1 MFGKTN
7 HIHFVGIGGIG
18 MSGMA
23 ELLHK
28 LGFIISGSDQNSS
41 ERTESLQTMG
51 LHISEGHSGKN
62 VNGADVVVYSSAVQ
76 RDNPEIL
83 AAENKQVPV
92 IRRAEMLA
100 ELLKVKPTSI
110 AIAGTHG
117 KTTTCSMLGEILTTA
132 DFHPT
137 MVIGGI
143 VNKFQSNTISGSGD
157 VIVVEAD
164 EFDRSFLTLRPTMGL
179 ITNLDL
185 EHLDCYEN
193 LEDLQMAFTQFANAV
208 PFYGKVGV
216 CIDNHNAA
224 SIIPNIKRPVVTFGV
239 HEDAEIQASNL
250 QFENN
255 HSTFTLSIHGE
266 PRGELTVHVP
276 GEHNVKNALG
286 AAVLA
291 LELDTPFDKIQ
302 AGLDQYTGV
311 RRRFDIKYTTDKNI
325 MIVDDYAHHPSEVSA
340 TLKAAKTGWN
350 NRIIAI
356 FQPHLFTRTRDFY
369 HDFAEAF
376 LQADILIV
384 TDIYEAREKPIPGIT
399 AQIISDEAERLGHK
413 HVELIADQA
422 NIPTRLKEIVQAN
435 DMIITMGAGNIWRQC
450 EGIYEAINN

>member
-164 EFDRSFLTLRPTMGL
+164 EFDRSFLTLQPTMGL

-250 QFENN
+250 QFDNN

-384 TDIYEAREKPIPGIT
+384 TNIYEAREKPIPGIT

-422 NIPTRLKEIVQAN
+422 NIPARLKEIVQAN

>member
-28 LGFIISGSDQNSS
+28 LGFNISGSDQNSS

-164 EFDRSFLTLRPTMGL
+164 EFDRSFLTLQPTMGL

-311 RRRFDIKYTTDKNI
+311 RRRFDIKYTTDKKI

-384 TDIYEAREKPIPGIT
+384 TNIYEARENPLPGIT
-399 AQIISDEAERLGHK
+399 AQIISDEAERLGHN
-413 HVELIADQA
+413 HVEFIPEQT
-422 NIPTRLKEIVQAN
+422 NIPARLKEIVQAN

>member
-23 ELLHK
+23 ELLFK
-28 LGFIISGSDQNSS
+28 LGFNISGSDQNSS
-41 ERTESLQTMG
+41 ERTKNLKTMG

-450 EGIYEAINN
+450 EGIHEAVNN

>member
-76 RDNPEIL
+76 LDNPEIL

-250 QFENN
+250 QFDNN

-311 RRRFDIKYTTDKNI
+311 RRRFDIKYTTDKKI

-376 LQADILIV
+376 LQAEILIV
-384 TDIYEAREKPIPGIT
+384 TDIYESREKPIPGIT

-422 NIPTRLKEIVQAN
+422 NIPALLKEIVQAN

>member
-250 QFENN
+250 QFDNN

-376 LQADILIV
+376 LQSDILIV
-384 TDIYEAREKPIPGIT
+384 TDIYKAREKPIPGIT

-413 HVELIADQA
+413 HVELIADQVD
-422 NIPTRLKEIVQAN
+422 IPARLKEIVQAN

>member
-100 ELLKVKPTSI
+100 ELLKLKPTSI

-164 EFDRSFLTLRPTMGL
+164 EFDRSFLTLQPTMGL

-250 QFENN
+250 QFDNN

-311 RRRFDIKYTTDKNI
+311 RRRFDIKYTTDNNI

-413 HVELIADQA
+413 HVELIADQT
-422 NIPTRLKEIVQAN
+422 NIPARLKEIVQAN

-450 EGIYEAINN
+450 EGIHEAVNN